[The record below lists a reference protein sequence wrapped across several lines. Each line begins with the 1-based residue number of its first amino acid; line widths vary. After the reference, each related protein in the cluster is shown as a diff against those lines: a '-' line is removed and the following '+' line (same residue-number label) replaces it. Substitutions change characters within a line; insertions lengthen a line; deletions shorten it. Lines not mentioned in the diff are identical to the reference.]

1 MKGQP
6 TPPVGYDELY
16 DASVAATYDR
26 LVEWVINEWGESNRA
41 TMGAFLGQ
49 WWATRPAAVRSV
61 LEICCGTGLML
72 QELVSRGYEVSGLD
86 RSAAMLA
93 QARARFGPSV
103 PLTLAEL
110 PDLPVDRTFDAVIC
124 AAAALNYMATD
135 TDLAAT
141 FQAVAGVLG
150 GGGSFVFD
158 VLSRRMILER
168 FGTST
173 WAADLGDLAFIWKY
187 QHQAG
192 DEYTDLDYVQFVQRA
207 GAERNTYVAAR
218 EMHRLYVL
226 DHALIRKLA
235 EAAGF
240 ADIQVTDNYSSR
252 PVSEETLYET
262 WTMIRVG

>member
-6 TPPVGYDELY
+6 TPPVGYDEPYEAL
-16 DASVAATYDR
+16 AATYDR
-26 LVEWVINEWGESNRA
+26 LDEWLISEWGERTRA
-41 TMGAFLGQ
+41 EMGAFLVEQ
-49 WWATRPAAVRSV
+49 WAKCPVAVRSV
-61 LEICCGTGLML
+61 LEICCGTGLTL
-72 QELVSRGYEVSGLD
+72 QELANRGYEISGLD

-93 QARARFGPSV
+93 RARARFGPSV

-124 AAAALNYMATD
+124 FAAALNYMATD

-141 FQAVAGVLG
+141 FQAVAGVLRS
-150 GGGSFVFD
+150 GGSFVFD
-158 VLSRRMILER
+158 VMSRWGILEWT
-168 FGTST
+168 GTGI
-173 WAADLGDLAFIWKY
+173 WAADFGDLAFIWRK
-187 QHQAG
+187 HQSG

-207 GAERNTYVAAR
+207 GAERNTYVATR
-218 EMHRLYVL
+218 EIHRLYVL
-226 DHALIRKLA
+226 DHALIRKYA

-262 WTMIRVG
+262 WTMIRD